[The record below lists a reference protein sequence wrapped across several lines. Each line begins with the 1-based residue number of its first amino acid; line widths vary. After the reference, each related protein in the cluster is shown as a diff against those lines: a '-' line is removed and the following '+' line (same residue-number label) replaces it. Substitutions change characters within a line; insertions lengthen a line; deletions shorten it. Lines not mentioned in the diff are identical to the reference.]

1 VVVALLLFLDGPTMA
16 VAPSGTA
23 GGSSEERLIRQV
35 RSFLK
40 RVNKAPV
47 KSIQVYY
54 WCLKFDKIIMFFITF
69 SVCISSTASEIN
81 VRFIPPSKVDVGRAQ
96 HIGGGSPHP
105 LG

>member
-23 GGSSEERLIRQV
+23 GGSSEERLRQV